1 MELDDKDTHTMRSAE
16 SSRAKMWSLL
26 IKAGG
31 IRISRIGLT
40 VLDAITTEGAL
51 YEDKAKNQYNKPQK
65 TCYIESTQERLLLV
79 TRENTDSRLC
89 KSSKA
94 NYT

>member
-51 YEDKAKNQYNKPQK
+51 YDDKAKEIDIINLRKD
-65 TCYIESTQERLLLV
+65 V
-79 TRENTDSRLC
+79 T
-89 KSSKA
+89 SKVHKNA
-94 NYT
+94 YCL